1 MDNLS
6 TVAFLVLIIW
16 AVVNLLIRES
26 RISQFGLKSHFLYIT
41 YRTARLNSLIKEV
54 ADRNRFLFR
63 IIGNLGLAFGVGLAT
78 FTVYFLTTN
87 LIRFYNRPAIAVPVA
102 PVLPG
107 VNVSFR
113 HVPYLFLAIVITLTL
128 HEVAHGITAWSEGIP
143 IKNIGLFLAII
154 IPGAFVEPDE
164 EKFNDADDIAKLRV
178 LASGSLANLATAI
191 ICMIVLSNFLL
202 FLSPLYET
210 VPSGALI
217 IELLEGGPAE
227 KVGLN
232 VGDIVYEV
240 NGERTRTLNQF
251 STIMSRLSPGDTVE
265 MITSIGRVAVKTV
278 EREERAIIGVIL
290 SNYYCPK
297 VEFLNNQLGRQIPY
311 HSLVFIFWIY
321 TVGLSTAMFN
331 MLPVFPF
338 DGDRFLEVIVERALG
353 NNAMQIRIL
362 YNVIFFGLII
372 ANIVF
377 SFSRFGFATI

>member
-16 AVVNLLIRES
+16 AIVNLLIRES
-26 RISQFGLKSHFLYIT
+26 RVSQFGLKSHFLYIT
-41 YRTARLNSLIKEV
+41 YRTTRLNSLIKEV
-54 ADRNRFLFR
+54 AIRNRFLFR
-63 IIGNLGLAFGVGLAT
+63 VIGNLGLASGVGLAT

-87 LIRFYNRPAIAVPVA
+87 LIRFYNRPAIAVPVT

-107 VNVSFR
+107 INVSLR
-113 HVPYLFLAIVITLTL
+113 HVPYLFLAMVITLIL
-128 HEVAHGITAWSEGIP
+128 HEVAHGIIAWSEGIP
-143 IKNIGLFLAII
+143 IKNIGLFLAVF

-164 EKFNDADDIAKLRV
+164 EKFDDAEDTAKLRV

-191 ICMIVLSNFLL
+191 ICMIALSNFLL

-217 IELLEGGPAE
+217 IEVLEGGPAE
-227 KVGLN
+227 KVGLR

-240 NGERTRTLNQF
+240 NGERTGTLNQF
-251 STIMSRLSPGDTVE
+251 STVMSRVSSGDTVE
-265 MITSIGRVAVKTV
+265 MVTTIGRITVKTM
-278 EREERAIIGVIL
+278 EKEGRAIIGVIL

-297 VEFLNNQLGRQIPY
+297 VEFLKNRLGRQIPY
-311 HSLVFIFWIY
+311 HSLIFTFWSY

-338 DGDRFLEVIVERALG
+338 DGDRFLEVIVKRVFRK
-353 NNAMQIRIL
+353 NAMQIRIV
-362 YNVIFFGLII
+362 YNVAFFGLIV
-372 ANIVF
+372 ANIML
-377 SFSRFGFATI
+377 SFTRFGLTTI

>member
-26 RISQFGLKSHFLYIT
+26 RVSQFGLKSHFLYIT

-54 ADRNRFLFR
+54 AYRNRFLFR

-78 FTVYFLTTN
+78 FTVYFLTMN
-87 LIRFYNRPAIAVPVA
+87 LIRFYNKPAIAVPVT

-107 VNVSFR
+107 VNVGLR
-113 HVPYLFLAIVITLTL
+113 HVPYLFLAMVITLIL
-128 HEVAHGITAWSEGIP
+128 HEVAHGIIAWSEGIP
-143 IKNIGLFLAII
+143 IKNIGLFLAVI

-164 EKFNDADDIAKLRV
+164 EKFNEADDVAKLRV
-178 LASGSLANLATAI
+178 LASGSLANLTTAI

-217 IELLEGGPAE
+217 IELLDGGPAE

-240 NGERTRTLNQF
+240 NGERTWTLNQF
-251 STIMSRLSPGDTVE
+251 SNIMSRVSPGDTIE

-278 EREERAIIGVIL
+278 ERGERAIIGVIL
-290 SNYYCPK
+290 SNYYSPK
-297 VEFLNNQLGRQIPY
+297 VGFLNNRLGRQIPY

-338 DGDRFLEVIVERALG
+338 DGDRFLEVIVERVFR
-353 NNAMQIRIL
+353 NNAMQIRMV
-362 YNVIFFGLII
+362 YNVVFFGLII
-372 ANIVF
+372 ANIMF

>member
-1 MDNLS
+1 
-6 TVAFLVLIIW
+6 
-16 AVVNLLIRES
+16 
-26 RISQFGLKSHFLYIT
+26 
-41 YRTARLNSLIKEV
+41 LIKEV
-54 ADRNRFLFR
+54 AYGNRFLFR
-63 IIGNLGLAFGVGLAT
+63 VIGNLGLAFGVGLAT

-87 LIRFYNRPAIAVPVA
+87 LIRFYNRPAIAVPVT

-107 VNVSFR
+107 INVSLR
-113 HVPYLFLAIVITLTL
+113 HVPYLFLAMVITLML
-128 HEVAHGITAWSEGIP
+128 HEVAHGIIAWSEGIP
-143 IKNIGLFLAII
+143 INNIGLFLAVI

-164 EKFNDADDIAKLRV
+164 EKFNDAEDLAKLRV

-191 ICMIVLSNFLL
+191 ICMIILSNFLL

-217 IELLEGGPAE
+217 IELLDGGPAE

-240 NGERTRTLNQF
+240 NGERTLTLNQF
-251 STIMSRLSPGDTVE
+251 STVMSRVSPGDTVE
-265 MITSIGRVAVKTV
+265 MITSIGRIEVKTV

-290 SNYYCPK
+290 SDYYSPK
-297 VEFLNNQLGRQIPY
+297 VEFLKNRLGRQIPY

-338 DGDRFLEVIVERALG
+338 DGDRFLEVIVERVFRK
-353 NNAMQIRIL
+353 NAMQIRMV
-362 YNVIFFGLII
+362 YNAVFFGLIV
-372 ANIVF
+372 ANMIF
-377 SFSRFGFATI
+377 SFSRFGLATI